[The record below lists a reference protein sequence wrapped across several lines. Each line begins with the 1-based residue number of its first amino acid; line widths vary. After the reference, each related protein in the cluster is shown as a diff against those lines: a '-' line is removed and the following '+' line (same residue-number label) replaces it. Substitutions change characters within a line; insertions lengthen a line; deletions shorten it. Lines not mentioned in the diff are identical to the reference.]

1 MIQGNSLSTKI
12 GKFII
17 YFIVISLGLI
27 CLLPLWNI
35 VAISFSSGSA
45 VAANIVGL
53 TPINFSTKA
62 YEMIMEDAQFWR
74 SFFISVQRVVLA
86 LALNL
91 ILIVLMAYPLSKTK
105 REFKSRNI
113 YMNIIIFAMLFSGGL
128 IPTYIV
134 IKNLNLLD
142 TIWVLV
148 LPGAVPIFSVILI
161 MNFFVGVPKSL
172 EEAAIIDGASP
183 LQILFKVYIPVSL
196 PALATVALFSI
207 VGNWNDF
214 MTGLI
219 YMSQISNYP
228 IMTYIQSLTI
238 DIAELVKSGT
248 SSEALQNIAEVQ
260 NRNLNAAKIVVSTI
274 PLLLIYPFLQKYF
287 VTGIVVGSVKE

>member
-12 GKFII
+12 GKFLI
-17 YFIVISLGLI
+17 YFIVISLGLV

-35 VAISFSSGSA
+35 VAISFSSGAA

-53 TPINFSTKA
+53 TPVNFSTGA

-86 LALNL
+86 LVINL
-91 ILIVLMAYPLSKTK
+91 TLIVLMAYPLSKTK

-128 IPTYIV
+128 IPTYI
-134 IKNLNLLD
+134 IIRNLNLLD

-183 LQILFKVYIPVSL
+183 LQILTKVYIPVSL

-219 YMSQISNYP
+219 YMSQVSNYP

-238 DIAELVKSGT
+238 DISELVRSGT
-248 SSEALQNIAEVQ
+248 NSDALQNIAEVQ

>member
-1 MIQGNSLSTKI
+1 
-12 GKFII
+12 
-17 YFIVISLGLI
+17 
-27 CLLPLWNI
+27 
-35 VAISFSSGSA
+35 
-45 VAANIVGL
+45 
-53 TPINFSTKA
+53 
-62 YEMIMEDAQFWR
+62 MIMEDAQFWR

-86 LALNL
+86 LAINL

-134 IKNLNLLD
+134 IRNLNLLD

-172 EEAAIIDGASP
+172 EEAAVIDGASP

-214 MTGLI
+214 MSGLI
-219 YMSQISNYP
+219 YMSQVSNYP

-238 DIAELVKSGT
+238 DIAELVRSGT
-248 SSEALQNIAEVQ
+248 NSDALQNIAEVQ
-260 NRNLNAAKIVVSTI
+260 NRNLNAAKIVISTI

>member
-17 YFIVISLGLI
+17 YFIVISLGLV

-35 VAISFSSGSA
+35 VAISFSSGAA

-53 TPINFSTKA
+53 TPVNFSTRA

-86 LALNL
+86 LAINL

-113 YMNIIIFAMLFSGGL
+113 YMNIMIFAMLFSGGL
-128 IPTYIV
+128 IPTYI
-134 IKNLNLLD
+134 IMKNLNLLD

-214 MTGLI
+214 MSGLI
-219 YMSQISNYP
+219 YMSQVSNYP

-238 DIAELVKSGT
+238 DISELVRSGT
-248 SSEALQNIAEVQ
+248 NNESLQNIAEVQ